1 MFGRTGWPFPN
12 TVTNSLF
19 LTRGYAKHSD
29 REGVDT
35 RNLEGARFLNDIS
48 GRPIV
53 IVGSCVA
60 VNSVISNSQLQTT
73 GICTFFF
80 CFCFVFFIP
89 KVKKDFNAHSM
100 SEIDQLCSSKRND

>member
-12 TVTNSLF
+12 TVTNSLY

-29 REGVDT
+29 REGCEGVDT

-53 IVGSCVA
+53 IVGSCVQ
-60 VNSVISNSQLQTT
+60 SSLLFS
-73 GICTFFF
+73 F
-80 CFCFVFFIP
+80 C
-89 KVKKDFNAHSM
+89 
-100 SEIDQLCSSKRND
+100 